1 MVDPGP
7 TRPRPAPEPDPRFA
21 RVPLI
26 RQAWSLIVPR
36 GSPMSGRIT
45 ILENKHGGRVTLEED
60 SGGSER
66 SVELNVIELRALADH
81 ANRIARRVASRP
93 EYRP

>member
-7 TRPRPAPEPDPRFA
+7 TKPRPAPEPDPRFA

-26 RQAWSLIVPR
+26 RQAWALTVPK
-36 GSPMSGRIT
+36 GAPMNGRIT
-45 ILENKHGGRVTLEED
+45 ILENKYGGRVTLQEGD
-60 SGGSER
+60 LSER